1 MEIKKPHITSIKVT
15 KFTCIENNNK
25 LANEKIKKFLKEEQV
40 RQNESLIRA
49 SRFRAN

>member
-1 MEIKKPHITSIKVT
+1 MEVKKPHITSKKVV
-15 KFTCIENNNK
+15 KFTNIEANNRR
-25 LANEKIKKFLKEEQV
+25 ANERIKKFLKEEQI